1 MTILLV
7 WRAIIRRVW
16 LLAIAI
22 PMGCAAPMLRPA
34 PPAFGDLGAYAAAA
48 RGFSGCWAI
57 RLPEPD
63 PYGELAQLVILELDT
78 VVVSPAGAG
87 TVPELRAFGRG
98 GVRRYERAEPPAYFW
113 HVAGGSPDTVDV
125 AVGGLSFPGWR
136 LTPAADS
143 LVGRMYFFWD
153 FGGRETDGGAV
164 SARRVACR

>member
-1 MTILLV
+1 
-7 WRAIIRRVW
+7 
-16 LLAIAI
+16 
-22 PMGCAAPMLRPA
+22 MGCATPVLRPA

-48 RGFSGCWAI
+48 RPFSGCWAI

-78 VVVSPAGAG
+78 VVVSPAGAVS
-87 TVPELRAFGRG
+87 VPELRAIGRG
-98 GVRRYERAEPPAYFW
+98 GVPRYERGEPPRTP
-113 HVAGGSPDTVDV
+113 HVASGPPDTVDV

-136 LTPAADS
+136 LAPAADS

-153 FGGRETDGGAV
+153 SGARETDGGAV